1 MENSEEISRL
11 KLAHEAEV
19 RKRLIADCTKKI
31 YEFYRTRNWEI
42 FANKFRQLNVEL
54 PKDLFSCKICEESL
68 TGHYLN
74 KDKKVVLCANSITDD
89 EFDFTI
95 THELVH
101 VFDDARA
108 ELNFNDPQHIACSE
122 IRATNLSGECR
133 PSKFYQFRNRTNKY
147 MECVKSRATEAVF
160 MNKRLNLTQET
171 AKEVVEGVWDVC
183 YYDYEPF
190 SFEELRRKLAGR
202 SF

>member
-1 MENSEEISRL
+1 MEKSERMQRL
-11 KLAHEAEV
+11 KLSHEAEV
-19 RKRLIADCTKKI
+19 RKRLIADCTKKV
-31 YEFYRTRNWEI
+31 YDFYRSRNWEI
-42 FANKFRQLNVEL
+42 FSHKFRQLNVEL

-68 TGHYLN
+68 SGHYFE
-74 KDKKVVLCANSITDD
+74 KDKKVVLCANSLADD

-108 ELNFNDPQHIACSE
+108 ELNFNDAQHVACSE

-133 PSKFYQFRNRTNKY
+133 PVKFYQFRNRTNKY
-147 MECVKSRATEAVF
+147 MDCVKTRAIEAVM
-160 MNKRLNLTQET
+160 MNKRFTLTKDS
-171 AKEVVEGVWDVC
+171 AKEVVDNVWDVC

-190 SFEELRRKLAGR
+190 TFEELRRKLAGR